1 MHLRSLIEMKISV
14 VSPVY
19 KCEACLESL
28 IDRIY
33 VSIKKIS
40 PDFEIIFV
48 NDASPDNSWEKLVQ
62 LSKIRANVKLINL
75 SRNFGQHAAIT
86 AGLANASGEW
96 IVVMDCDL
104 QDLPEEIPNLFEK
117 AQEGYDYV
125 LAERVVRKDSFYKQM
140 TSRIFYKFLSYLTDT
155 KQDTTVANF
164 GIYRRKV
171 IKEVLAMGDQIR
183 FFPLMVKWVGFKGTK
198 LPVQHSNR
206 EIGVSS
212 YSLLKLLRLS
222 TDVILSF
229 SDKPLKILVKIGFTI
244 SVLAVIFG
252 IYNLIAYLNGKIIVQ
267 GYASLILSV
276 WFLSGL
282 LLSML
287 GLVGLYVGKSFDKV
301 KGRQVFIINEKINF
315 DN

>member
-1 MHLRSLIEMKISV
+1 MKLSI

-19 KCEACLESL
+19 KCEACIESL
-28 IDRIY
+28 IDRLII
-33 VSIKKIS
+33 SIKQITTE
-40 PDFEIIFV
+40 FELIFV
-48 NDASPDNSWEKLVQ
+48 NDASPDNSWNRLLE
-62 LSKIRANVKLINL
+62 LSQNNSDIKLINL

-96 IVVMDCDL
+96 VVVMDCDL
-104 QDLPEEIPNLFEK
+104 QDLPEEIPNLFTK
-117 AQEGYDYV
+117 AQKGYDYV
-125 LAERVVRKDSFYKQM
+125 LAERVVRKDSLYKQM
-140 TSRIFYKFLSYLTDT
+140 TSRIFYRVLSYLTDT

-164 GIYRRKV
+164 GIYHRKV
-171 IKEVLAMGDQIR
+171 ITEVLAMGDQIR
-183 FFPLMVKWVGFKGTK
+183 FFPLMVKWVGFNGTK
-198 LPVQHSNR
+198 LAVQHANR
-206 EIGVSS
+206 ETGTSS

-222 TDVILSF
+222 ADVILSF

-244 SVLAVIFG
+244 SILALILG
-252 IYNLIAYLNGKIIVQ
+252 LYNLIAYLNGEIIVQ